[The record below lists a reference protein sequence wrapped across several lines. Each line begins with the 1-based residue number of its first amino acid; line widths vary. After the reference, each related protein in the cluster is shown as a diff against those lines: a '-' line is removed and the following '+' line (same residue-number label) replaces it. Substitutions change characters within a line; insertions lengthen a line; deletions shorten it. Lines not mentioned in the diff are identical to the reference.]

1 MLLSLPPEIVLRV
14 LGNLEPAD
22 ILRLASGCHTLHDAA
37 FDENLWRALYD
48 ARWPAWTT
56 LSESTLD
63 LSQEPWMHRYELR
76 HLGRMHLALRDDE
89 RVLLLAGSATDT
101 YDGNVTPYAVSL
113 CRPPENLLQPFE
125 QQDPHRLVLG
135 EAQYGQGSKHNEP
148 RRNTLLGNANGQA
161 IEWREHTGS
170 FGHWVYKGHL
180 ASDGRTVTGSFHMS
194 CLPRK
199 KGTFSLQAVD
209 PATTAE
215 DSRAWWASVTRASL
229 TRRVIVKWAVGSIEK
244 RARQQE
250 LIAEAAAQ
258 VVAAPGAQ

>member
-1 MLLSLPPEIVLRV
+1 MV
-14 LGNLEPAD
+14 GK
-22 ILRLASGCHTLHDAA
+22 T
-37 FDENLWRALYD
+37 
-48 ARWPAWTT
+48 
-56 LSESTLD
+56 
-63 LSQEPWMHRYELR
+63 
-76 HLGRMHLALRDDE
+76 
-89 RVLLLAGSATDT
+89 TDT
-101 YDGNVTPYAVSL
+101 WDGNVTECVTTM
-113 CRPPENLLQPFE
+113 CRPPAEMVPPEAQR
-125 QQDPHRLVLG
+125 DPRTMLLG
-135 EAQYGQGSKHNEP
+135 ETQYAAGTKHNDP
-148 RRNTLLGNANGQA
+148 MRKTLLGRAFMYQGPVWTKLRV
-161 IEWREHTGS
+161 EWREHTGS

-209 PATTAE
+209 PATTTE